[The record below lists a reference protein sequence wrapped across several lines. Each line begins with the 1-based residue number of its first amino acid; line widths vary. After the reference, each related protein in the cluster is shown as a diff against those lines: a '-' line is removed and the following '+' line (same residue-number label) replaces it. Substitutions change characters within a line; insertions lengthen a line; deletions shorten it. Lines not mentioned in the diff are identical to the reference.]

1 MGVQDGANMGLQEG
15 DYDAMAASED
25 VEHTLQICTQLQ
37 LRSVSRYKVQPPVP
51 LALSP
56 GPAAGNMYT
65 IRYIL
70 GAALIIILAVVWNY
84 ITTSSSVHTFSREL
98 ELKNIAATRTTVQRI
113 DTHAHFLPPFYY
125 DTLKR
130 MGLDKEGPLNS
141 MPKWNAKDHLAFMDK
156 LGIETAILSISSPG
170 ARLPCHT
177 LQEARTLA
185 REVNNYGHMMAVTN
199 PGRLQFFA
207 SHVLPDEGSVDE
219 AIRALDTLEAAGVAL
234 LANSEGWYLGRPEF
248 DPLMEVLNSRG
259 ATIFVHP
266 HSLPGTLN
274 LEVPPF
280 VVDFLLD
287 TTRAAA
293 TLVMNNVTAR
303 FPNLQ
308 WILGHSG
315 GFMPFA
321 GYRIGSALSLVTG
334 ESAESFLQEL
344 RRFYVDTA
352 VSSSPSALPSTIAFL
367 TTEHL
372 TFGSDYHFAPNM
384 VIERE
389 TGQLDTFLKLELD
402 SWHQINHRNAARVFG
417 SRLNQRKEAPLN

>member
-1 MGVQDGANMGLQEG
+1 MGVQDGANMGLQEEG
-15 DYDAMAASED
+15 DVQDYDAMA
-25 VEHTLQICTQLQ
+25 

-51 LALSP
+51 LALSR
-56 GPAAGNMYT
+56 GRAAGNMYT

-70 GAALIIILAVVWNY
+70 GAALLIILAVVWKN
-84 ITTSSSVHTFSREL
+84 ITTSSSVRTFSREL

-113 DTHAHFLPPFYY
+113 DTHAYFLPPFYY

-170 ARLPCHT
+170 ARLPDHT

-185 REVNNYGHMMAVTN
+185 REVNNYGHMMAVTY

-207 SHVLPDEGSVDE
+207 SLVLPDVEGSVEE

-234 LANSEGWYLGRPEF
+234 LANSEGWYLDRPEF

-266 HSLPGTLN
+266 HSLLGTLK

-303 FPNLQ
+303 FPNLK

-334 ESAESFLQEL
+334 ESAESFLREL

-367 TTEHL
+367 TTEQL
-372 TFGSDYHFAPNM
+372 TFGSDYPFAPNM

-389 TGQLDTFLKLELD
+389 TAQLDTFLKLELD
-402 SWHQINHRNAARVFG
+402 SWHQINHHNAARVLG
-417 SRLNQRKEAPLN
+417 SRLNHRRKKLH

>member
-1 MGVQDGANMGLQEG
+1 
-15 DYDAMAASED
+15 
-25 VEHTLQICTQLQ
+25 
-37 LRSVSRYKVQPPVP
+37 
-51 LALSP
+51 
-56 GPAAGNMYT
+56 MYT

-84 ITTSSSVHTFSREL
+84 ITTSLSVRTFSREL
-98 ELKNIAATRTTVQRI
+98 GLKNIAATKTIVQKI

-156 LGIETAILSISSPG
+156 LGIETAILCISSPG
-170 ARLPCHT
+170 ARLPGHT
-177 LQEARTLA
+177 LQEAGTLA
-185 REVNNYGHMMAVTN
+185 REVNNFGHMMAVTYL
-199 PGRLQFFA
+199 GRLQFFA
-207 SHVLPDEGSVDE
+207 SLVLPDVEGSIDE
-219 AIRALDTLEAAGVAL
+219 AIRALDTLEAA
-234 LANSEGWYLGRPEF
+234 EGIHPTPKRGHKYVVRQTRKSGSLSPKK
-248 DPLMEVLNSRG
+248 MEVLNSRG

-266 HSLPGTLN
+266 HSLPDTLN

-280 VVDFLLD
+280 IVDFLLD

-303 FPNLQ
+303 FPNLK
-308 WILGHSG
+308 WILGHSC

-334 ESAESFLQEL
+334 ESAESFLREL

-372 TFGSDYHFAPNM
+372 IFGSDYPFAPNM

-389 TGQLDTFLKLELD
+389 TAQLDTFLKLELD
-402 SWHQINHRNAARVFG
+402 SWHQINHRNVARVFG
-417 SRLNQRKEAPLN
+417 SRLNNRRKKLR

>member
-1 MGVQDGANMGLQEG
+1 MSRSYGNCWVEDECQPIRSS
-15 DYDAMAASED
+15 AA
-25 VEHTLQICTQLQ
+25 
-37 LRSVSRYKVQPPVP
+37 PVP
-51 LALSP
+51 VALIP
-56 GPAAGNMYT
+56 GPAAGNMYG

-70 GAALIIILAVVWNY
+70 CAAVMIILAVVWNY
-84 ITTSSSVHTFSREL
+84 TTASSSVRAFSPEL
-98 ELKNIAATRTTVQRI
+98 ELKDMAAARTTVKRI

-125 DTLKR
+125 DTLRR
-130 MGLDKEGPLNS
+130 MGLDKDGPRNS
-141 MPKWNAKDHLAFMDK
+141 MPKWSAEDHLAFMDK

-170 ARLPCHT
+170 ARLPGLT
-177 LQEARTLA
+177 QQEARTLA
-185 REVNNYGHMMAVTN
+185 REVNNYGHMMAVTY
-199 PGRLQFFA
+199 PDRLQFFA
-207 SHVLPDEGSVDE
+207 TLVLPDVEGSIEE
-219 AIRALDTLEAAGVAL
+219 AIRALDTLEAAGVVF

-266 HSLPGTLN
+266 HSLPGSDN

-293 TLVMNNVTAR
+293 TIVMNNVTGR

-321 GYRIGSALSLVTG
+321 AYRIGSALSLMTG
-334 ESAESFLQEL
+334 VSPESFLQEL

-352 VSSSPSALPSTIAFL
+352 VSSSYSALPSTIAFL

-372 TFGSDYHFAPNM
+372 TFGSDYPFAPNM

-389 TGQLDTFLKLELD
+389 TAQLDTFFQPELER
-402 SWHQINHRNAARVFG
+402 WHQINHHNAARLFG
-417 SRLNQRKEAPLN
+417 SRLNHKRK